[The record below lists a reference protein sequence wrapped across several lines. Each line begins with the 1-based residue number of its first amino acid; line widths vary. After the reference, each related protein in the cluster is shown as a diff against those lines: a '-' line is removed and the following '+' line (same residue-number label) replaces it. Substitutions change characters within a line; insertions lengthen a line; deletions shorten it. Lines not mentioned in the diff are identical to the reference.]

1 MVKSRSQHIS
11 IFSRSLGVSLTET
24 EMVRGESSKTG
35 NGGDTGSIVGG
46 VLMTSM
52 GTVVIPVDAPSSSN
66 ISMAR
71 RWNPDVV
78 YTYSVTKSGE

>member
-1 MVKSRSQHIS
+1 
-11 IFSRSLGVSLTET
+11 
-24 EMVRGESSKTG
+24 
-35 NGGDTGSIVGG
+35 
-46 VLMTSM
+46 MTSM

-78 YTYSVTKSGE
+78 YTYSVVKSGE